1 MAKCAAIKA
10 DGTRCQAQAMSS
22 DDKCYTHSPKTAAAR
37 QRTNQRGGRTG
48 GRGRPKVRV
57 DEVYKLADKQIES
70 LTDRSVDPKR
80 SAVMAQWAHIK
91 LRAAE
96 TERKLIEHAELEEK
110 VAQLETMFRGRDR
123 QTNSDDPY
131 SSGGWSYW

>member
-1 MAKCAAIKA
+1 MKHSGGMLIGEGVHRLMAKCAAIKA
-10 DGTRCQAQAMSS
+10 DGTLCQAQAMSS

-80 SAVMAQWAHIK
+80 SAVGAYQASSCGD
-91 LRAAE
+91 RA
-96 TERKLIEHAELEEK
+96 
-110 VAQLETMFRGRDR
+110 
-123 QTNSDDPY
+123 
-131 SSGGWSYW
+131 